1 MKLSIFYVDDEQDL
15 CDIFQELNQSDQ
27 LKIRTYVDPLVAVAD
42 ALKEPPDL
50 VFLDYR
56 LPGMTGDKVAA
67 AMKVDVP
74 IYLIS
79 GDLNVKTGFNFT
91 RILGKPV
98 DNSEIQKI
106 ISDLLEFKKCRS
118 Q

>member
-1 MKLSIFYVDDEQDL
+1 MKLNVYYVDDEQDL
-15 CDIFQELNQSDQ
+15 CDIFEELNQSDQ
-27 LKIRTYVDPLVAVAD
+27 LNIKTYVDPFVAVAD
-42 ALKEPPDL
+42 ALKDPPDL

-56 LPGMTGDKVAA
+56 LPGITGDKVAA
-67 AMKVDVP
+67 VLNLKVP

-79 GDLNVKTGFNFT
+79 GDLNVKTDFIFS
-91 RILGKPV
+91 RIIGKPV

-106 ISDLLEFKKCRS
+106 ISETLELKKGRS

>member
-1 MKLSIFYVDDEQDL
+1 MKLNIYYVDDEQDL
-15 CDIFQELNQSDQ
+15 CDIFEEMNQSD
-27 LKIRTYVDPLVAVAD
+27 LLTIKTFVDPLAAVAG

-50 VFLDYR
+50 VFMDYR
-56 LPGMTGDKVAA
+56 LPGMTGDKVAV
-67 AMKVDVP
+67 AMKLNVP

-79 GDLNVKTGFNFT
+79 GDLNIKTNFKFT
-91 RILGKPV
+91 RIIGKPV

-106 ISDLLEFKKCRS
+106 ISVTLELKKGRS